1 MKLRDGEALAQLR
14 ENDLRGLAGAI
25 RTGRICFPF
34 SVSSL
39 SRIVGSQ
46 MAGPVA
52 AALQS
57 LTNQGCGSDALA
69 FCVEMLS
76 DASSMRPSIEDS
88 VQLVM
93 TAPTQ
98 SNAYH
103 RDTKVVVADLFRR
116 AEKSVLIAGY
126 AVHQGKQI
134 FEELASRMEKL
145 PSLNVRAFLNLPP
158 RPGNALTAPELVSR
172 FVSEFSKRH
181 WPAGH
186 RLPEVYYD
194 RRGIEAANNEP
205 ISLHAKC
212 VVLDEQEL
220 FVSSAN
226 FTEAAQNRNIEMG
239 VLLISPPLAR
249 QATQFF
255 TDLIREGVCLRAI

>member
-1 MKLRDGEALAQLR
+1 MTLKAGEALAQLR
-14 ENDLRGLAGAI
+14 ENDLRSLAGAI
-25 RTGRICFPF
+25 RTGRIGFPYAI
-34 SVSSL
+34 SSL
-39 SRIVGSQ
+39 ARIVGAQ

-52 AALQS
+52 EALQS
-57 LTNQGCGSDALA
+57 LSNEGCGPNALA
-69 FCVEMLS
+69 CCIEMLTE
-76 DASSMRPSIEDS
+76 ASSMRPSIEDS

-134 FEELASRMEKL
+134 FEELASRMEKIS
-145 PSLNVRAFLNLPP
+145 SLHVRAFLNLPP
-158 RPGNALTAPELVSR
+158 QPGNVLTPPELVSR

-239 VLLISPPLAR
+239 VLLNSPPLAR

-255 TDLIREGVCLRAI
+255 MDLIREGVCLRAI

>member
-1 MKLRDGEALAQLR
+1 MTLKAGEALAQLR
-14 ENDLRGLAGAI
+14 ENDLRSLAAAI
-25 RTGRICFPF
+25 RAGRLSLPF
-34 SVSSL
+34 SISSL

-57 LTNQGCGSDALA
+57 LTIQGCSSDALA
-69 FCVEMLS
+69 FCIEMLS
-76 DASSMRPSIEDS
+76 DASSMRPSIEDC

-103 RDTKVVVADLFRR
+103 RNTKVVVADLFRR

-126 AVHQGKQI
+126 AVHQGRQI
-134 FEELASRMEKL
+134 FEELASRMGKIS
-145 PSLNVRAFLNLPP
+145 SLHVRAFLNLPSQ
-158 RPGNALTAPELVSR
+158 PGNMLTPPELVSR

-194 RRGIEAANNEP
+194 RRGLEAPNSEP

-212 VVLDEQEL
+212 VVRDEQEL

-239 VLLISPPLAR
+239 ILLNSPPLAR

>member
-1 MKLRDGEALAQLR
+1 MTLKAGEVLAQLR
-14 ENDLRGLAGAI
+14 ENDLRSLAAAI
-25 RTGRICFPF
+25 RSGRLCLPFPI
-34 SVSSL
+34 SSL
-39 SRIVGSQ
+39 SRIVGPQ

-52 AALQS
+52 AALHS
-57 LTNQGCGSDALA
+57 LSNQGCSPNALA
-69 FCVEMLS
+69 LCIEMLS
-76 DASSMRPSIEDS
+76 DASAVRPSIEDS

-103 RDTKVVVADLFRR
+103 RDTKVVVEDLFRR
-116 AEKSVLIAGY
+116 AERSILIAGY

-134 FEELASRMEKL
+134 FEELASRMEKIA
-145 PSLNVRAFLNLPP
+145 SLQVRAFLNLPS
-158 RPGNALTAPELVSR
+158 RPGDVLTPAELLSK
-172 FVSEFSKRH
+172 FASEFSKRH

-194 RRGIEAANNEP
+194 RRGIEATNNEP
-205 ISLHAKC
+205 TSLHAKC
-212 VVLDEQEL
+212 VILDEQEL

-239 VLLISPPLAR
+239 ILLESPLLAR